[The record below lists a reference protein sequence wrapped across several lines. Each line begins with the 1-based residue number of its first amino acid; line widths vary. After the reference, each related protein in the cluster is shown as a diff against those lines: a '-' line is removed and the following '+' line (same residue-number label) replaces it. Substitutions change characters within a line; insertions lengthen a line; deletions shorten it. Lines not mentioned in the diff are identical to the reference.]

1 MTTLNDKKIRAAI
14 KGMLAT
20 QAKKPRRVLDELH
33 VHNSNAIVD
42 IAAIYKTIHGFE
54 IKGES
59 DKVSRAFKQAQ
70 FYELTIPRLTLVT
83 TINHIEWAQRN
94 LEPHWGIILV
104 KPDKSNN
111 IQFKNIRAA
120 KVNKRLSKEIALLTL
135 WKSELI
141 EIASNWATS
150 NLASKTRQELT
161 KIIADNSTKNETLEA
176 IATKLATRSLFKLY

>member
-1 MTTLNDKKIRAAI
+1 MTTLNDKTIRAAI

-20 QAKKPRRVLDELH
+20 QGSKPRRVIDELH

-59 DKVSRAFKQAQ
+59 DKVSRTFKQAQ

-83 TINHIEWAQRN
+83 TINHIEWAVQN
-94 LEPHWGIILV
+94 LEPHWGIILA
-104 KPDKSNN
+104 KPDESRN
-111 IQFKNIRAA
+111 IHFKYVRAA
-120 KVNKRLSKEIALLTL
+120 KTNKRLSKEIALLTL

-141 EIASNWATS
+141 EIASNFGKINIS
-150 NLASKTRQELT
+150 SKTRKDLTQIISDNLT
-161 KIIADNSTKNETLEA
+161 KNATLEI
-176 IATKLATRSLFKLY
+176 IATKLANRNVAKLF